1 MTPEAFLPM
10 FTRRSNLAFTFLL
23 PSIVI
28 VQVPFPL
35 QPLPLQSAKTE
46 TALGVAVRVTTV
58 PTLKEKMQ
66 VPPPF
71 SRQLIPGGSL
81 VTVPSPC
88 PDFVTSNVTG
98 KRSNCADTV

>member
-1 MTPEAFLPM
+1 M
-10 FTRRSNLAFTFLL
+10 
-23 PSIVI
+23 
-28 VQVPFPL
+28 
-35 QPLPLQSAKTE
+35 
-46 TALGVAVRVTTV
+46 
-58 PTLKEKMQ
+58 PTLKEKVQ

-98 KRSNCADTV
+98 KRSNCADTVLLGVSIVTVQEPLPEQSPLQPTN